1 MITIYSLINQ
11 LKFVTHQKV
20 AAACNCHLV
29 LASLLLRVW
38 GEHVQVDKSSFLA
51 ILNGVGDFDAA
62 ANFAELI
69 FTVPTLVYCTFVGGQ
84 STTQLATEGLRMH

>member
-1 MITIYSLINQ
+1 MNRIYSLINQ

-20 AAACNCHLV
+20 AAACRCQLV

-38 GEHVQVDKSSFLA
+38 GEHVQVDNSSFVKNSGRSFLA

-62 ANFAELI
+62 ANFAKLI

-84 STTQLATEGLRMH
+84 STTQ